1 MKRLLWILLALA
13 VHSYA
18 FTIVLTQPD
27 TPWGGWLFV
36 SFLVTGIVG
45 ILEAQGALDNPK

>member
-1 MKRLLWILLALA
+1 MKRLLWILLSLA

-27 TPWGGWLFV
+27 VPWGGWLFV

-45 ILEAQGALDNPK
+45 ILEAHGSLDSSK